1 MKTALFH
8 GIEELQFDDIPEPP
22 AGSVNTLKIVLE
34 IEPVNSDLDSYDA
47 FDVRRPGWLKSELKP
62 AVS

>member
-1 MKTALFH
+1 MKAVPLH
-8 GIEELQFDDIPEPP
+8 GVEELQLDDIPEPS
-22 AGSVNTLKIVLE
+22 AGTVNTLKIITE

-47 FDVRRPGWLKSELKP
+47 VDAHRPGWLKTELKP